1 MGDDSSTHLN
11 RSSNDGNGIGILT
24 ESHEILLNSLEA
36 RHMNE
41 RRKKIKLIFNSN

>member
-1 MGDDSSTHLN
+1 MGDDSSTHMN
-11 RSSNDGNGIGILT
+11 RSSNDGIGILT
-24 ESHEILLNSLEA
+24 ESHEILLNSLET